1 MKIHSPTISTIV
13 QSSDCLISFDTG
25 YEFHY
30 ILQYVIHG
38 YSWLLPILEFGCAKM
53 IDYHKRSRLERFYT
67 YYVKIVVSY

>member
-53 IDYHKRSRLERFYT
+53 IITKDHDWKDS
-67 YYVKIVVSY
+67 IHIM